1 MHPPVRGGESEGLK
15 GERWEVQLQVN
26 GKPIP
31 LKPFVRQII
40 CSTIL
45 GMVSSLKRLPVN
57 LETVTVTLRRLEE

>member
-1 MHPPVRGGESEGLK
+1 LK